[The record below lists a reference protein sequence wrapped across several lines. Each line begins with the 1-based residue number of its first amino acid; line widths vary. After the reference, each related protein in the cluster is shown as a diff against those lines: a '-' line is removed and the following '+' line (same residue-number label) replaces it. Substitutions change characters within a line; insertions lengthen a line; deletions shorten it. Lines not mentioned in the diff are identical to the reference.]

1 MVIRETWAQ
10 AGKSKSLISCHCQKA
25 GKLSWG
31 QRPYFK
37 IDTKL
42 FLACKIQKV
51 CGWTKEKKVEMNHN
65 ASIKVLGGK
74 MLNGRSR
81 YGHVLNSNEWRVKI
95 FPKGYVRALLSVSA
109 RHSLTSAR
117 AWMIPERNRK
127 GAGRQKNKSEYTWD
141 AAFAHLAK
149 RTSKGLGKHLIIE
162 LLNSC
167 GSDLLFILCSYKTT
181 HKKEDA

>member
-42 FLACKIQKV
+42 FLAIACKIQKV
-51 CGWTKEKKVEMNHN
+51 CGWTKEKKKEMNHHG
-65 ASIKVLGGK
+65 SIKVLGGK

-81 YGHVLNSNEWRVKI
+81 YGHVLNGKEWRVKI

-117 AWMIPERNRK
+117 AWMIPEWNVQGDRNTNLSVLKMLGFIR
-127 GAGRQKNKSEYTWD
+127 
-141 AAFAHLAK
+141 LAK
-149 RTSKGLGKHLIIE
+149 RTTNKGCVKHWAFKFMWFWFALYSLLI
-162 LLNSC
+162 
-167 GSDLLFILCSYKTT
+167 
-181 HKKEDA
+181 